1 MMAVLST
8 RRGGRAGRE
17 ILNIKLSIS
26 NIKYSIFITNIQV
39 LGSVVLRVLFRN
51 VLQPSLTRDG
61 AKTFTSISF
70 QCFNQTF

>member
-61 AKTFTSISF
+61 ANTFTFISF